1 MTGIRGWDGKGFR
14 VGYNGAADAPG
25 GRTRRFDVGQ
35 KENSVNRS
43 FKTFSVILGAWVFG
57 GSLWAEPKLD
67 TARIE
72 QWTGLKGVWNEAE
85 DVFKITYPRTDL
97 DVNVAGVKLS
107 PAQGLTAWVAFTPMG
122 NRVAVMG
129 DLVLAEDQVNPV
141 MSAALDYGLEV
152 TALHN
157 HFLWDSPRVM
167 FMHIGGMGDAEALA
181 AAVGKVFEK
190 LKETA
195 GGKGP
200 LPEVPETAGA
210 PLDGKALDAVFG
222 ATGETTDG
230 VYKIVLEKTTR
241 MGGHSLGKTMGV
253 NTWAAFAG
261 TDAKARVDGDV
272 AAYESELQGVLKNL
286 RKAGLFVTAIH
297 NHMTGESPRVIFV
310 HYWGVGPAGE
320 LAKGIRS
327 ALNDQEKSKETK
339 KRRPLNPA
347 IQKWY
352 PKTRID

>member
-1 MTGIRGWDGKGFR
+1 MKADKLKRTDDLRSRRKKETHVR
-14 VGYNGAADAPG
+14 KTLRAAIAA
-25 GRTRRFDVGQ
+25 
-35 KENSVNRS
+35 
-43 FKTFSVILGAWVFG
+43 L
-57 GSLWAEPKLD
+57 GSLAIGTPVCAEPKLD

-122 NRVAVMG
+122 SHVAVMG

-190 LKETA
+190 LKETT
-195 GGKGP
+195 GVKGP
-200 LPEVPETAGA
+200 GPEAPEAAGT
-210 PLDGKALDAVFG
+210 PLDGKALDAAFG

-241 MGGHSLGKTMGV
+241 MGGHSMGKAMGV

-261 TDAKARVDGDV
+261 TDSKARVDGDV

-310 HYWGVGPAGE
+310 HYGGVGPAGE